1 MKTYNLI
8 YLNDS
13 DLMDFIKKN
22 NIATSKNVLLQFFS
36 GIIEDNFLLSLI
48 ATIKNEIPHV
58 KIIGTT
64 TSGEIFEDMTLEKSV
79 VLSFSVFK
87 STKIYT
93 FSSTLK
99 TTSIDLAKD
108 LINQFPKD
116 VEFQVGISFVDGLN
130 TNGENFIQTFH
141 KYNSNLI
148 IAGGLAG
155 DNSQFQRTIVF
166 TENGII
172 SKGAVIALLAGK
184 NLKTVTQASFGWE
197 NIGKTMIVTKS
208 KNNIVYEIDGIKAI
222 DIYAKYLGEDIAKK
236 LPEVGIEFPLI
247 IQKESISIP
256 RAVVGVGENG
266 SLIFAGNL
274 YLGDHVTFGYGNI
287 DSILN
292 FINKINI
299 DKTQAIFIYSC
310 IARKLL
316 LQENVRLEL
325 NPFAKIADTVGCF
338 TYGEFFSSITLHNH
352 ELLNETM
359 TILGLTEIDDNY
371 EENSKSKISKHI
383 DIDRSYNQTLKAL
396 SHLIYQT
403 TSELEDIN
411 LHLTERIKE
420 EVEKNLEKKKLIQH
434 QARLAQMGE
443 MISMI
448 AHQWRQPLGAITS
461 ALISIESKILLK
473 KYDCTKEE
481 DQNKFFSFLKRK
493 IKNTEEYVKTLS
505 DTIDDFRNFF
515 KPDKKLELISILVPI
530 QKAIKITEASLRNKN
545 ISLNLDCRYQNE
557 IEFYSN
563 EMMQVVLNIIKN
575 SEDNFIERKT
585 EKPYIKIKTYYD
597 EPFHCIEI
605 ADNGGGISK
614 DIINKIFDPYFSTKH
629 EKNGSGLGLY
639 MSKIMVEQHH
649 SGKLLVKNSDVGAVF
664 TIKLR

>member
-1 MKTYNLI
+1 
-8 YLNDS
+8 
-13 DLMDFIKKN
+13 
-22 NIATSKNVLLQFFS
+22 LQIFS
-36 GIIEDNFLLSLI
+36 GVLDKDFLLSLI
-48 ATIKNEIPHV
+48 ETIKNEIPHI

-64 TSGEIFEDMTLEKSV
+64 TGGEIFEDMTLDKSI

-93 FSSTLK
+93 FSSIFK
-99 TTSIDLAKD
+99 TNSINLAKD

-116 VEFQVGISFVDGLN
+116 VEFKVGISFVDGLN

-155 DNSQFQRTIVF
+155 DNSQFQKTLVF

-172 SKGAVIALLAGK
+172 EKGAVIALLAGE
-184 NLKTVTQASFGWE
+184 NLKAVTQASFGWE
-197 NIGKTMIVTKS
+197 NIGKTMMITKS

-247 IQKESISIP
+247 IQKETISIP

-274 YLGDHVTFGYGNI
+274 YVGDHVTFGYGNI
-287 DSILN
+287 ISILN
-292 FINKINI
+292 YLNQISIEN
-299 DKTQAIFIYSC
+299 TQSIFIYSC

-316 LQENVRLEL
+316 LQENIRLEL
-325 NPFAKIADTVGCF
+325 NPFAKIANTTGFF
-338 TYGEFFSSITLHNH
+338 TYGEFFSSMTLLDH

-359 TILGLTEIDDNY
+359 TILGLAETDDNY
-371 EENSKSKISKHI
+371 QPTSKTNIAKQIEI
-383 DIDRSYNQTLKAL
+383 DKSHNQTLKAL

-403 TSELEDIN
+403 SSELEDIN
-411 LHLTERIKE
+411 VNLTKRIRD
-420 EVEKNLEKKKLIQH
+420 EVEKNLEKEKLIQH

-473 KYDCTKEE
+473 KYDCSKDEG
-481 DQNKFFSFLKRK
+481 QKKFFNFLRRK
-493 IKNTEEYVKTLS
+493 IKNTEEYIKTLS
-505 DTIDDFRNFF
+505 ETIDDFRNFF
-515 KPDKKLELISILVPI
+515 KPDKKRELISILEPI
-530 QKAIKITEASLRNKN
+530 QRALKIIEASLRNKN
-545 ISLNLDCRYQNE
+545 IILKLDFQYRDEVN
-557 IEFYSN
+557 IYSN
-563 EMMQVVLNIIKN
+563 EMMQVILNIVKN
-575 SEDNFIERKT
+575 SEDNFLERKI
-585 EKPYIKIKTYYD
+585 EKPYIEIKTYS
-597 EPFHCIEI
+597 EKEFHCIEI
-605 ADNGGGISK
+605 SDNGGGISEE
-614 DIINKIFDPYFSTKH
+614 IIDKIFDPYFSTKH

-649 SGKLLVKNSDVGAVF
+649 SGELLAKNSDVGAVF
-664 TIKLR
+664 TIKLK